1 MTPLFRQN
9 LLKKS
14 PALTKASLMALAIA
28 VAGCNSNST
37 EARNEPSKTPT
48 SAKQNTSASS
58 DSDPKVVAAL
68 EANFKASGFE
78 QKIISAI
85 PTSMDNIYWVTAEGM
100 PAFFSDKE
108 GRHIIQGQI
117 VEIGQAHPIDISADL
132 IAQSAKQKLAA
143 VDKKEMIIYPAK
155 GATKAVVYVFT
166 DADCPYCTKLHSEMS
181 DINAQGIEVRYLA
194 WPRSDA
200 SIPKMEAIWCSSDR
214 MQAMDD
220 AKAGKPL
227 SSPKC
232 DSPVRSHIELG
243 MSLGVSGTPAIFTES
258 GHQIGGYLP
267 AKELAAAALAH

>member
-14 PALTKASLMALAIA
+14 PAFTKASLMALAIA
-28 VAGCNSNST
+28 IAGCNSNST

-214 MQAMDD
+214 MQAMND